1 MAPAGSVTR
10 TAPAGRASEGNRTR
24 LALWWLPRNVDGRRG
39 AHAAGLGVLVGV
51 AGVVT
56 VDGLVGSACS

>member
-1 MAPAGSVTR
+1 M
-10 TAPAGRASEGNRTR
+10 
-24 LALWWLPRNVDGRRG
+24 PRNVDERRG
-39 AHAAGLGVLVGV
+39 AHAAGLGVLLGV